1 MLKRTALLIN
11 TATIVGV
18 AGVAV
23 DGEVLAQTSLELASS
38 SNGTVTAVDQVLA
51 AAGLSVQDISEI
63 IVVRGPGTFTGS
75 RVGASI
81 AKAISYVTSC
91 ALLSVTTL
99 EAVAWTGLLQ
109 GPPDPPDGSVWAL
122 LDARRHEFYAQRFAI
137 RGGELHEASEAICSG
152 PDAFADIGRSRA
164 IVACAFSDSLLPRVE
179 EAEPRG
185 KATTWLF
192 NVYPDPAGILA
203 AGRSAHREDPLRF
216 EPVYLRTLEELFD
229 HPEVKP

>member
-18 AGVAV
+18 AGVAL

-38 SNGTVTAVDQVLA
+38 SNGTVTAVDQVLVS
-51 AAGLSVQDISEI
+51 AGLSVQDISEI

-109 GPPDPPDGSVWAL
+109 GPLDPSDGLVWAL
-122 LDARRHEFYAQRFAI
+122 LDARRHEFYAQSFAV
-137 RGGELHEASEAICSG
+137 RDGELHEASEAICSG
-152 PDAFADIGRSRA
+152 SEAFADIGRLRGM
-164 IVACAFSDSLLPRVE
+164 VACAFSGSLLPSIQEVE
-179 EAEPRG
+179 PGG
-185 KATTWLF
+185 KATWLF
-192 NVYPDPAGILA
+192 NVYPDSAGIVA
-203 AGRSAHREDPLRF
+203 ASRSARREDPLRF